1 MKTVVF
7 LDRDGT
13 IIRDEHYLADPNRV
27 MLIDGAAEAIARL
40 REAGAVVVVVT
51 NQSGIARGLITPAQY
66 EAVSRKLEELVTV
79 DATYMCP
86 HHPDVDGPCECRKP
100 GLGMY
105 QQAIVDLGLQGARIV
120 LVGDRWTDIAAAEA
134 LGGYG
139 ILVASA
145 DTPREDIARAPV
157 QAPDLGAAV
166 TMALETRIAVFA
178 SGAGSNM
185 EAIAEHLPIAL
196 VASNKASAGV
206 LAKAHARGIP
216 TAIFANHD
224 DADEILRV
232 LRQHRIELI
241 ALAGYLKHVPDA
253 VTRAFRGRILNI
265 HPALLPSFGGP
276 GMYGERVHA
285 AVLEAGVK
293 ITGAT
298 VHFVDTD
305 YDRGPIIAQA
315 PVWIHPDDTLEGLA
329 ARVLEVEH
337 RMYPQAIA
345 AVATGRVTLGADGR
359 VIGDVHQGD
368 PHHSKENDLFAH

>member
-27 MLIDGAAEAIARL
+27 MLIEGAAEAIARL

-66 EAVSRKLEELVTV
+66 EAVRRKLDELVTV

-120 LVGDRWTDIAAAEA
+120 LVGDRLSDIAAAEA

-145 DTPREDIARAPV
+145 DTPRDDIAHAPV

-166 TMALETRIAVFA
+166 TMVLEARIAVLA

-185 EAIAEHLPIAL
+185 EAIADHLPIAL
-196 VASNKASAGV
+196 VASNKATAGA
-206 LAKAHARGIP
+206 LAKAQARGIP
-216 TAIFANHD
+216 TAILANHN
-224 DADEILRV
+224 DADEMLRV
-232 LRQHRIELI
+232 LRQHCIELI

-265 HPALLPSFGGP
+265 HPSLLPSFGGP

-285 AVLEAGVK
+285 AVLAAGVK
-293 ITGAT
+293 ITGVT
-298 VHFVDTD
+298 IHFVDAD

-315 PVWIHPDDTLEGLA
+315 PVWVHPDDTLESLA

-368 PHHSKENDLFAH
+368 PHHSQENDPFAH